1 MTEVTPQDFDLD
13 AWIADAERPARSVT
27 VYQKAGL
34 IADLDALGERIQ
46 NADDA
51 EGEEQV
57 YERGLTEQNESQR
70 LRAEYQKLAQKFH
83 DSALV
88 IKLEGRSEAE
98 KVVLAKANQGLTGTQ
113 LGYVVIA
120 DAIQSP
126 KVTPA
131 QLEKLAGKLGEVQ
144 FNRIIARFYEACNEI
159 PAVSAD
165 FLPKRSTPDD
175 GGE

>member
-1 MTEVTPQDFDLD
+1 MTETPQDFDID
-13 AWIADAERPARSVT
+13 AWLEDAERPARSVT

-34 IADLDALGERIQ
+34 IADLDAL
-46 NADDA
+46 
-51 EGEEQV
+51 EEQIENAETEEAADLT
-57 YERGLTEQNESQR
+57 YERGIGEQSESQR
-70 LRAEYQKLAQKFH
+70 LTREYSKLAKQFH

-88 IKLEGRSEAE
+88 IKLEGRSDAE
-98 KVVLAKANQGLTGTQ
+98 KIALAKANPGLTGTQ
-113 LGYVVIA
+113 LGYITIA

-131 QLEKLAGKLGEVQ
+131 QLEKLAGKIGESQ
-144 FNRIIARFYEACNEI
+144 FNQIIARFHEACTEV